1 MHYQLKAW
9 YLLKVNVCL
18 LWLQLEDQCSIWYSF
33 FLKQLCFQSKIVKQ
47 FALADLILQLYDKMT
62 ICCTNLKPRRIFTIF
77 RKFSSFPTW
86 KRCFYFQ
93 SNCSVALK
101 QSLIY
106 SHSMESR
113 KAIDKFRQ
121 LINHALLQFFDKYL
135 HQNQVR

>member
-62 ICCTNLKPRRIFTIF
+62 ICCTNLKARRIFYYISEVQLVSNLE
-77 RKFSSFPTW
+77 KVLLFS
-86 KRCFYFQ
+86 KQLQRC
-93 SNCSVALK
+93 SCNNVHALK

-113 KAIDKFRQ
+113 QAIDKFRQ
-121 LINHALLQFFDKYL
+121 LINHALLQFF
-135 HQNQVR
+135 